1 MSEVSTTQ
9 RQTPTKKEEEQ
20 PENVGAAIGKALG
33 GFGGFGGFGK
43 KKKKEEPAPSAQ
55 TSQPSTNSDKK
66 VSATLMT
73 TTTELKGFSTSA
85 VDGGLFEVPA
95 GYKLKDR
102 D

>member
-1 MSEVSTTQ
+1 
-9 RQTPTKKEEEQ
+9 
-20 PENVGAAIGKALG
+20 
-33 GFGGFGGFGK
+33 
-43 KKKKEEPAPSAQ
+43 
-55 TSQPSTNSDKK
+55 
-66 VSATLMT
+66 MT